1 MKLDRAGMLLS
12 CGCLMHCLIP
22 VLLPALAA
30 WHSWTETAVHGTLLL
45 MVVPVSGLAI
55 FGAFR
60 RGVPAWMI
68 CGGGLGL
75 ALLLAGGFRLLGE
88 DSERPLTV
96 AGALLLGFAHVANL
110 RHAVFQSSRRA
121 SGDAL

>member
-30 WHSWTETAVHGTLLL
+30 WHSWTETAVH
-45 MVVPVSGLAI
+45 
-55 FGAFR
+55 
-60 RGVPAWMI
+60 
-68 CGGGLGL
+68 GGLGL